1 MKSHIQLSKNLQQE
15 LTQIH
20 TDLRDSRIPSQNKRA
35 LLVRCSA
42 YSLLLVLGAGALS
55 GCVNVKKGENG
66 DNVDVKTPFG
76 SVSVRTEQVKPED
89 TGLNVYPGARL
100 VPKRGHDH
108 DQANVNISS
117 PWGQLKVIT
126 LNYHSDDPPEKVLDW
141 YRKDLQQKYGKLLE
155 CKGGDVSLHGRNEDH
170 GNQLTCGSERSNGKD
185 FTYSSGDKN
194 TMELKT
200 GTNDKQHIV
209 AVKSES
215 GGSNIALVY
224 VQKHGE
230 KDSI

>member
-1 MKSHIQLSKNLQQE
+1 MKSCIQILS
-15 LTQIH
+15 
-20 TDLRDSRIPSQNKRA
+20 S
-35 LLVRCSA
+35 
-42 YSLLLVLGAGALS
+42 LLVLTAVVALS
-55 GCVNVKKGENG
+55 ACVNVKKGENG

-76 SVSVRTEQVKPED
+76 SVSVRTDQVKPEE
-89 TGLNVYPGARL
+89 TGLNVYPGSRL
-100 VPKRGHDH
+100 VPKHGNDH

-117 PWGQLKVIT
+117 PWGQLKVIA
-126 LNYHSDDPPEKVLDW
+126 LNYHSDDSPEKVLDW
-141 YRKDLQQKYGKLLE
+141 YRKDLQQKYGKFLE
-155 CKGGDVSLHGRNEDH
+155 CKGGDVSVHGRDADQ

-185 FTYSSGDKN
+185 FTFSSSDSK
-194 TMELKT
+194 TLELKT

-209 AVKSES
+209 AVKPED